1 MAYTK
6 IKPVK
11 HHLQRCLDYTSNPKK
26 TEKFS
31 ADDLNRL
38 LSYTQNQ
45 NKTEHQLYVTGFRCN
60 PATAYRR
67 MYRTKK
73 RWNQPMDEGDIL
85 AYHIIQ
91 SFSPGEA
98 TPDQVHKIGC
108 EFARRFLA
116 DRFECTVSTHL
127 DKGHLHNHIV
137 VNSVSYA
144 DGKMFRNNFDTYYHG
159 IRQVSDELCR
169 ENRLSVIET
178 DGKGK
183 SYDEWLSGQAG
194 KPTIRGMVRKDV
206 EQAIAA
212 ADSFD
217 GFILELQNMGY
228 TVKYGPRVEHIAVRH
243 KDAQRNIRID
253 RLDPRFSET
262 ALREY
267 YRQLH
272 RMPTEMQQE
281 YRQENAPAKPKWQ
294 PTELQPTVRRARY
307 LGKLPR
313 RYPKVS
319 GFMACYYHYCA
330 LLRKAYHGKSTKR
343 CYFLLREDFLL
354 FSRYQQQT
362 KFLWENHIETMDELL
377 AYKENAEVQIQQ
389 LARQRKVLYRQ
400 KREPERAAREE
411 KIKSLTQQ
419 MKALRHE
426 VYICSDIETDAAEV
440 QEKLRQAELAAQ
452 EERNEV
458 KQDEQRG
465 EAADQMV
472 REALQ
477 VTEVAIKLSALG
489 IKNTLALSLAYA
501 KENPKVKGKTS
512 LDRLLREG
520 KELKIIALQ
529 SKDVGQFKELAK
541 QYGVLFA
548 VIKDKAQNEKVDVM
562 FKAEDVAKLN
572 RIYEQLGY
580 AIPKVTTADRKK
592 DPTRRQSGDSLLTR
606 GKNPLDIDPRPSVR
620 ATIMALKNVAQK
632 AEQAQEKVQDITA
645 KEER

>member
-26 TEKFS
+26 AEKFN

-45 NKTEHQLYVTGFRCN
+45 DKTEHQLYVTGFNCT
-60 PATAYRR
+60 PATACRR

-73 RWNQPMDEGDIL
+73 RWNQPMDEGAIL

-98 TPDQVHKIGC
+98 TPDQVHEIGC

-116 DRFECTVSTHL
+116 NRFECTVSTHL
-127 DKGHLHNHIV
+127 DRGHLHNHIV
-137 VNSVSYA
+137 VNSVSYI
-144 DGKMFRNNFDTYYHG
+144 DGRMFRNDFDTYYHG

-169 ENRLSVIET
+169 ENCLSVIET

-183 SYDEWLSGQAG
+183 SYGEWLSGQTG

-206 EQAIAA
+206 EQAVAA

-217 GFILELQNMGY
+217 GFILEMQNMGY
-228 TVKYGPRVEHIAVRH
+228 TVKYGPHVEHMAVRH
-243 KDAQRNIRID
+243 KNAQRNIRID

-272 RMPTEMQQE
+272 RMPAEVQQE
-281 YRQENAPAKPKWQ
+281 YRQENAPTKPQWQ
-294 PTELQPTVRRARY
+294 PTELQPTVQRARY
-307 LGKLPR
+307 RGKLPR

-330 LLRKAYHGKSTKR
+330 LLRQAYHGKATRR
-343 CYFLLREDFLL
+343 CYFLLREDFLQ
-354 FSRYQQQT
+354 FNRYQRQT
-362 KFLWENHIETMDELL
+362 KLLWEHHIESMDDLL
-377 AYKENAEVQIQQ
+377 AYKENAESQIQQ

-411 KIKSLTQQ
+411 KIKLLTQQ

-426 VYICSDIETDAAEV
+426 VYICSDIESDAAVV
-440 QEKLRQAELAAQ
+440 QEKLRQAELAVQ

-458 KQDEQRG
+458 REDEQRRRSSRPDG
-465 EAADQMV
+465 A
-472 REALQ
+472 
-477 VTEVAIKLSALG
+477 G
-489 IKNTLALSLAYA
+489 SL
-501 KENPKVKGKTS
+501 T
-512 LDRLLREG
+512 
-520 KELKIIALQ
+520 
-529 SKDVGQFKELAK
+529 
-541 QYGVLFA
+541 
-548 VIKDKAQNEKVDVM
+548 
-562 FKAEDVAKLN
+562 
-572 RIYEQLGY
+572 GY
-580 AIPKVTTADRKK
+580 R
-592 DPTRRQSGDSLLTR
+592 SGY
-606 GKNPLDIDPRPSVR
+606 
-620 ATIMALKNVAQK
+620 
-632 AEQAQEKVQDITA
+632 
-645 KEER
+645 

>member
-217 GFILELQNMGY
+217 GFITELQNMGY
-228 TVKYGPRVEHIAVRH
+228 TVKYVCYDIKE
-243 KDAQRNIRID
+243 
-253 RLDPRFSET
+253 
-262 ALREY
+262 
-267 YRQLH
+267 
-272 RMPTEMQQE
+272 
-281 YRQENAPAKPKWQ
+281 
-294 PTELQPTVRRARY
+294 
-307 LGKLPR
+307 LGKQLKKIGMLVVQDQVWNR
-313 RYPKVS
+313 VTINR
-319 GFMACYYHYCA
+319 AAH
-330 LLRKAYHGKSTKR
+330 KSTRYYIDEMHLLLKEEQSAAYTVEIWKR
-343 CYFLLREDFLL
+343 FRKWGGIPTGITQNVKDLLSSREVENIFENSDFVYMLNQAGGD
-354 FSRYQQQT
+354 R
-362 KFLWENHIETMDELL
+362 
-377 AYKENAEVQIQQ
+377 QI
-389 LARQRKVLYRQ
+389 LARQLGISPHQLSYVTHSGEGEGLLFYGSTILPFVDHFPKDTELYRIMTT
-400 KREPERAAREE
+400 K
-411 KIKSLTQQ
+411 
-419 MKALRHE
+419 
-426 VYICSDIETDAAEV
+426 VSD
-440 QEKLRQAELAAQ
+440 LAAQ
-452 EERNEV
+452 
-458 KQDEQRG
+458 
-465 EAADQMV
+465 A
-472 REALQ
+472 
-477 VTEVAIKLSALG
+477 VA
-489 IKNTLALSLAYA
+489 
-501 KENPKVKGKTS
+501 
-512 LDRLLREG
+512 
-520 KELKIIALQ
+520 
-529 SKDVGQFKELAK
+529 
-541 QYGVLFA
+541 
-548 VIKDKAQNEKVDVM
+548 
-562 FKAEDVAKLN
+562 
-572 RIYEQLGY
+572 
-580 AIPKVTTADRKK
+580 
-592 DPTRRQSGDSLLTR
+592 
-606 GKNPLDIDPRPSVR
+606 
-620 ATIMALKNVAQK
+620 
-632 AEQAQEKVQDITA
+632 
-645 KEER
+645 